1 MSADSLQTVTS
12 DVGLMNYLFA
22 EFADTKDK
30 QRRLLDGVSIS
41 LGSLSHKRTQI
52 TAFEEH
58 TFLSNISKLKG
69 DDWVWRHVDLWKPK
83 AEDDLG
89 KAVMYAPN
97 CGEALNI
104 ITQFGHLLGPNLFFE
119 QFVETTKI
127 GARRILTLGMVSD
140 VDEIRV
146 NTTFQRDLMMLRI
159 YYMLDQVMG
168 KVWSG
173 SEIRYR
179 GDVNVS
185 ANVYKNMFKCTV
197 VKNQARNG
205 FFIPVEFCEKP
216 SKIGNPT
223 AFRKAVVSLHQG
235 KASPASE
242 NAFRLRVANYLAAIS
257 NGRPSSIEA
266 ATNLGVSLRTL
277 NRKLRDNGTSF
288 RELLEASLKRR
299 ANFMMD
305 AKNMSHAQIS
315 DRLGFKDQASFSRA
329 LKRWRQSK

>member
-1 MSADSLQTVTS
+1 
-12 DVGLMNYLFA
+12 
-22 EFADTKDK
+22 
-30 QRRLLDGVSIS
+30 
-41 LGSLSHKRTQI
+41 
-52 TAFEEH
+52 
-58 TFLSNISKLKG
+58 
-69 DDWVWRHVDLWKPK
+69 
-83 AEDDLG
+83 
-89 KAVMYAPN
+89 
-97 CGEALNI
+97 
-104 ITQFGHLLGPNLFFE
+104 
-119 QFVETTKI
+119 
-127 GARRILTLGMVSD
+127 
-140 VDEIRV
+140 
-146 NTTFQRDLMMLRI
+146 
-159 YYMLDQVMG
+159 MG